1 MVNVWRLMAFNEP
14 GHRQQMIQW
23 AINNSRIAIGWTEVG
38 TLNQYETPGD
48 IQHKVFDIYEGPPGR
63 SPTAGIQ
70 LWNFRGG
77 THPFYPGVQGG
88 PDPHR
93 LAMQCGDLVILK
105 ANGYGESVVM
115 RVQGPYELVPAGDTT
130 LPPFGYGHQRK
141 AEVTDIGPQALWH
154 AASTILPGQSPF
166 NALVRLHE
174 VEQEVL
180 NGLPRN
186 RHLRTR

>member
-23 AINNSRIAIGWTEVG
+23 SIGNCRIAIGWTEVR

-48 IQHKVFDIYEGPPGR
+48 IQHQVFDIYEGPPGR

-77 THPFYPGVQGG
+77 TQPFYPGVQGG

-141 AEVTDIGPQALWH
+141 AEVTDIGPQALWD
-154 AASTILPGQSPF
+154 AAGGILPGQDIH

-174 VEQEVL
+174 VGQ
-180 NGLPRN
+180 
-186 RHLRTR
+186 